1 MRRGFGSPPPAIGM
15 IHDFLMLN
23 ALADTPVARG
33 ELAQANAALKTA
45 SEWCLSNRGS
55 SDFRKPQMDRTTSI
69 ATFVAQSTRGD
80 SACAVPQHTARQTSI
95 RGLRRQRSA
104 SHVVSPHRKIGPRG
118 VADPGHDNGCSQG
131 RDRRDGNDGLAIAQE
146 SEKGYWEVG
155 LFKKDRV
162 VGLQTIRRRDS
173 VCQ

>member
-1 MRRGFGSPPPAIGM
+1 M
-15 IHDFLMLN
+15 IHDFVMLN

-45 SEWCLSNRGS
+45 SEWCVSNRGS

-95 RGLRRQRSA
+95 RGLPDSA
-104 SHVVSPHRKIGPRG
+104 PLPTSSHRTGKSARF
-118 VADPGHDNGCSQG
+118 
-131 RDRRDGNDGLAIAQE
+131 L
-146 SEKGYWEVG
+146 
-155 LFKKDRV
+155 
-162 VGLQTIRRRDS
+162 
-173 VCQ
+173 